1 MAEQKFKKTDD
12 KIFRLAGIVD
22 ASLRF
27 HSVLVEFDDLEK
39 EYAENKLN
47 QEADPVLAA
56 VFAQVAGK
64 REIPVTEEAKDA
76 D

>member
-1 MAEQKFKKTDD
+1 MAESKFKDTDE
-12 KIFRLAGIVD
+12 KLFRLAGVVD

-27 HSVLVEFDDLEK
+27 HTLLVKFDDLEK

-47 QEADPVLAA
+47 QEQDPVLAA
-56 VFAQVAGK
+56 VYAQVSGK
-64 REIPVTEEAKDA
+64 REVPIAKEEDA

>member
-1 MAEQKFKKTDD
+1 MAESKFKNTDE
-12 KIFRLAGIVD
+12 KIFRLAGVVD

-27 HSVLVEFDDLEK
+27 HSLLLNLTDLER

-47 QEADPVLAA
+47 QEQDPVLAA
-56 VFAQVAGK
+56 VYAQVSGK
-64 REIPVTEEAKDA
+64 REIPDKEDA